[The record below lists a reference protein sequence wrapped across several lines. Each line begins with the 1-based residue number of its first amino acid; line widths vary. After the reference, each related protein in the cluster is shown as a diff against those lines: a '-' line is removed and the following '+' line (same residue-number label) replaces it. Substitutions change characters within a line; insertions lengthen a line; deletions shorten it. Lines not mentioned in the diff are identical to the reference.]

1 MIKRETA
8 EAIDDAA
15 AAWVARLD
23 RAPLTPAEAGKLK
36 AWLAVDPRRRGAFA
50 RARAVMISAD
60 RARTLGAAFDGGEP
74 GMFVSIPQGGHWNR
88 PTRRWAL
95 GGALAA
101 SLVAGAMAVG
111 FKVFRPAQQFETQR
125 GEVRRLPLTDGS
137 VLTLNTATRVAVSY
151 SADRRDIHLIE
162 GEALFDVAKN
172 AKRPF
177 FVDAGDV
184 RVRAV
189 GTSFSVRKLP
199 GRPTQVL
206 VSEGVVEISRLGA
219 ATRAQPVRVKANEL
233 ALATGDGTIQASA
246 VESAALTREL
256 MWREGMIA
264 FEGQTLRDAVE
275 EFSRY
280 SDPPITIDDPR
291 VARETITGLFAAD
304 NPGGFAQA
312 VALSLGL
319 KMRTD
324 DSGIHLRR

>member
-1 MIKRETA
+1 
-8 EAIDDAA
+8 
-15 AAWVARLD
+15 
-23 RAPLTPAEAGKLK
+23 
-36 AWLAVDPRRRGAFA
+36 
-50 RARAVMISAD
+50 MISAD
-60 RARTLGAAFDGGEP
+60 RARTLGTAFDGGEP
-74 GMFVSIPQGGHWNR
+74 GMFVSIPKGGRWNS
-88 PTRRWAL
+88 PTRR
-95 GGALAA
+95 GALAA
-101 SLVAGAMAVG
+101 SLVAGAVAVG

-137 VLTLNTATRVAVSY
+137 VLTLNTATKVAVSY

-177 FVDAGDV
+177 YVDAGDV

-219 ATRAQPVRVKANEL
+219 AKGSQPVRVKVDEQ
-233 ALATGDGTIQASA
+233 ALAMADGTIKSSA
-246 VESAALTREL
+246 VESAALARKH
-256 MWREGMIA
+256 MWQEGMIA
-264 FEGQTLRDAVE
+264 FDGQTLRDATE

-280 SDPPITIDDPR
+280 SDPQITIDDPK
-291 VARETITGLFAAD
+291 VAGETITGLFAAD
-304 NPGGFAQA
+304 NPRGFAQA

-319 KMRTD
+319 KVRND
-324 DSGIHLRR
+324 DGRVHLLR